1 MSAPIWA
8 ERRARD
14 SPIICI
20 GMWCRAGVATTILCR
35 YLRQPACYHR
45 VWKTVSN
52 NCGRFS
58 KTSALNYPKDRA
70 IKAMNEKLLK
80 IRTLGELKSA
90 GYLTMPVRMEM
101 RKNLLE
107 RLRSKE
113 QILPGIVGY
122 EETVI
127 PEIENGVLAGHHM
140 IFLGERGQAKSRIIR
155 SLVGLLDEH
164 VPIVAGCEINDDP
177 YSPICRRC
185 VKLKEEKGDTIEIG
199 WIGRESRY
207 AEKLATPDVSVADLI
222 GEIDPI
228 KVAEGRYL
236 ADEETIHYGLIPR
249 TNRGIFAINELPDLT
264 EKVQVGLFN
273 LMEEKDVQIKGYK
286 IRLAVDV
293 VFVASANPEDYTSR
307 GRIITPL
314 KDRFDVQIRTHYP
327 KTIEHEISIME
338 QEAAHPPRAG
348 VDVRIPQFMKDILAQ
363 ITFEARASNEINQTS
378 GVSVRVTINNLES
391 LISNAEK
398 RAIINGDTE
407 IVPRLSDLHALYAST
422 AGKLELEYVGE
433 DKKDDDLIERLVNRA
448 VLKVFDRVVKLDDLK
463 QVAAYFE
470 QGWGVEVSDSAP
482 SSEYMEPLREVTGL
496 REVITLLGP
505 FETPGLMAAASEFI
519 FEGLHLH
526 QKLNKD
532 RQGGRFAYH
541 A

>member
-1 MSAPIWA
+1 RSSNQA
-8 ERRARD
+8 
-14 SPIICI
+14 
-20 GMWCRAGVATTILCR
+20 AGFT
-35 YLRQPACYHR
+35 
-45 VWKTVSN
+45 
-52 NCGRFS
+52 
-58 KTSALNYPKDRA
+58 
-70 IKAMNEKLLK
+70 MNERLLK

-90 GYLTMPVRMEM
+90 GYQTMPVRMEM

-107 RLRSKE
+107 LLRSKE

-155 SLVGLLDEH
+155 SLVGLLDEYAP
-164 VPIVAGCEINDDP
+164 VVAG
-177 YSPICRRC
+177 
-185 VKLKEEKGDTIEIG
+185 
-199 WIGRESRY
+199 
-207 AEKLATPDVSVADLI
+207 LI

-264 EKVQVGLFN
+264 EKVHVGLFN

-314 KDRFDVQIRTHYP
+314 KDRFDIQIRTHYP

-363 ITFEARASNEINQTS
+363 ITFEARASNEINQSS
-378 GVSVRVTINNLES
+378 GVSVRVTINNFES
-391 LISNAEK
+391 AISNAEK
-398 RAIINGDTE
+398 RAVRNAENE
-407 IVPRLSDLHALYAST
+407 IVPRISDLHSLYAST
-422 AGKLELEYVGE
+422 AGKIELEYVGE
-433 DKKDDDLIERLVNRA
+433 DKKEDDLIERLINRA
-448 VLKVFDRVVKLDDLK
+448 VLKVFDKYLKLDDLK
-463 QVAAYFE
+463 KVSSYFE

-482 SSEYMEPLREVTGL
+482 ASEYMEPLREVTGL
-496 REVITLLGP
+496 REAITLLGP